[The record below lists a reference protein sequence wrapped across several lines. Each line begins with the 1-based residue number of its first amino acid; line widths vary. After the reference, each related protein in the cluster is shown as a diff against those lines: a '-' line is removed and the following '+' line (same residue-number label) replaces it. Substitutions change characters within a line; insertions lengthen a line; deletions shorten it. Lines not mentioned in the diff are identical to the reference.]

1 MLFRTASDWKQLL
14 SIDDEDKLNT
24 IIKRVAKYRGAYRNS
39 DEVKISQLWCAIL
52 ELMKQNIIL
61 QKRLNI
67 MEDIFEAIYDRQRK
81 RELEDRALL
90 RSLDRF

>member
-14 SIDDEDKLNT
+14 SIEDEENLNA
-24 IIKRVAKYRGAYRNS
+24 IIKKVAKYRGAYRNS
-39 DEVKISQLWCAIL
+39 DEVKMSQIWCAIL
-52 ELMKQNIIL
+52 ELMKHNIVL

-67 MEDIFEAIYDRQRK
+67 MEDIFEAIYDKQRK
-81 RELEDRALL
+81 RELEDRAIL